1 MQPGTPASA
10 VRGEDRLVRMVQDL
24 GREVQELKAAMA
36 HDHTGDQITSA
47 VAEADGSSYAY
58 NNVVAGTTTYA
69 VYVGN
74 DGGFHFGRPTSSI
87 RYKYNVREHPTDPA
101 KVLALTPVI
110 YDRMPQEVTRPDGS
124 KTWTIGTEDE
134 FGLIAEQVYE
144 LFPELVT
151 WFEGKIDGVRYD
163 LLSVAL
169 LNVIKDQELRI
180 RALEDMALTA
190 MTEKAQTGGKYRPP
204 IKIQAAPNKGK
215 PAEEIKEPPLP
226 FTINPASWTRPA
238 PEEDV
243 VDEPTSPELETP
255 PADTPPQEPAAS

>member
-1 MQPGTPASA
+1 MQPGSPASA

-24 GREVQELKAAMA
+24 GREVQELKAALA

-47 VAEADGSSYAY
+47 VAEADGSSYAF
-58 NNVVAGTTTYA
+58 NNVVSGTTTYA

-87 RYKYNVREHPTDPA
+87 RYKYNVRAHPTDPA

-124 KTWTIGTEDE
+124 KTWTLGTEDE

-151 WFEGKIDGVRYD
+151 WFDGKIDGVRYD
-163 LLSVAL
+163 LLAVAL
-169 LNVIKDQELRI
+169 LNVIKDQELRLQ
-180 RALEDMALTA
+180 ALEAMALSA
-190 MTEKAQTGGKYRPP
+190 SAEKAQTGGKYSAP
-204 IKIQAAPNKGK
+204 IKPATATNRSK
-215 PAEEIKEPPLP
+215 PAEEIKEAPLP
-226 FTINPASWTRPA
+226 YTINPADWTRPV
-238 PEEDV
+238 PGEDV
-243 VDEPTSPELETP
+243 VDEPMAPVVEAP
-255 PADTPPQEPAAS
+255 PADTPPPVDESV